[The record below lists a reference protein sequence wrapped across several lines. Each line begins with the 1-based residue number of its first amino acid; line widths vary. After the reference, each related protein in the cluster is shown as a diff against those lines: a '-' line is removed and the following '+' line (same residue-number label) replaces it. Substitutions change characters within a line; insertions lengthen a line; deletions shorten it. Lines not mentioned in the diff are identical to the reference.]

1 MRRADDPRL
10 WFDKADGKTI
20 YGVFT
25 DQRFYS
31 SEYVGP
37 DDEKAAVRF
46 CMDVLETY
54 SEWCKANYLGIR
66 AGQPQLP
73 LPADLINLHMLVVEA
88 TQPEEPAVEIPMP
101 DVEEDAYGEPAAQSD
116 EEEG

>member
-31 SEYVGP
+31 SEYVAP
-37 DDEKAAVRF
+37 DDEKDAVRF
-46 CMDVLETY
+46 YIDVLESY
-54 SEWCKANYLGIR
+54 SNWCKANYLGIR
-66 AGQPQLP
+66 AGQQQIP
-73 LPADLINLHMLVVEA
+73 LPAELINLHLTVLAA
-88 TQPEEPAVEIPMP
+88 TQPEP
-101 DVEEDAYGEPAAQSD
+101 DPVIEEDVDGEPAAQSD